1 MKAGPDIAMVASLV
15 GDPARSNMLTAL
27 MTGRALTASELAHQ
41 AGITPQTASSHLAKL
56 EAGGLIE
63 PEKQGRHR
71 YYRLTGP
78 DVAHVLEGLAG
89 LAERAGHT
97 RVRTGP
103 KEPALRRARI
113 CYDHL
118 AGDLGVQM
126 LDSMRK
132 QRLVRQT
139 KQDIEL
145 TGEGKRFMAEALQ
158 IDTEALAHPRRPV
171 CKACLDWSERR
182 HHLAGTLG
190 AAVMNR
196 FTELNWAARDP
207 RRAAASSTSPAPA
220 KSGSPRC
227 SEASR
232 SLSSGAAFNS
242 ALCRSCRNRP
252 GRFHRE
258 R

>member
-27 MTGRALTASELAHQ
+27 MSGRALTASELAQ
-41 AGITPQTASSHLAKL
+41 EAGITPQTASSHLSKL

-71 YYRLTGP
+71 YYRLTGH
-78 DVAHVLEGLAG
+78 DVALVLEGLAG
-89 LAERAGHT
+89 LAARAGHM

-103 KEPALRRARI
+103 KDPALRRARI

-126 LDSMRK
+126 LDSMKR
-132 QRLVRQT
+132 QRLIRQS
-139 KQDIEL
+139 KEAMEL
-145 TGEGKRFMAEALQ
+145 TGEGKRFMATALQ
-158 IDTEALAHPRRPV
+158 IDADTLTHPRRPV

-190 AAVMNR
+190 AAMMTR
-196 FTELNWAARDP
+196 FTELKWAERDSAQGS
-207 RRAAASSTSPAPA
+207 RVVNFSRNGEKRFAALF
-220 KSGSPRC
+220 GNG
-227 SEASR
+227 E
-232 SLSSGAAFNS
+232 
-242 ALCRSCRNRP
+242 
-252 GRFHRE
+252 
-258 R
+258 